1 MLIEEVVQENA
12 KGGMKKWFNQMS
24 PLSKATSE
32 SKPKG
37 KPGRKPKAEVVDTS
51 EDTKSKQRV
60 KAMAKKASK

>member
-51 EDTKSKQRV
+51 
-60 KAMAKKASK
+60 